1 MWRCVI
7 WMSLLSLL
15 TWSSDSLPP
24 CSRRGR
30 TLAALIWDG
39 GRSGSDLTTRIIVEV
54 FTILQHYLVEECAG
68 DWWWEGEGVA
78 VDWSLW
84 LGDCEGCMLA
94 TSSRSSSLGTG
105 NWTPFFFSSM

>member
-1 MWRCVI
+1 
-7 WMSLLSLL
+7 MSRLSLL

-24 CSRRGR
+24 CSLRGR

-39 GRSGSDLTTRIIVEV
+39 GRSGSDLATKIIVLFSHKQKV
-54 FTILQHYLVEECAG
+54 FTIWEYYLVEECDG
-68 DWWWEGEGVA
+68 DCWWEGVGVA
-78 VDWSLW
+78 VDLSLW

>member
-1 MWRCVI
+1 M
-7 WMSLLSLL
+7 
-15 TWSSDSLPP
+15 
-24 CSRRGR
+24 
-30 TLAALIWDG
+30 
-39 GRSGSDLTTRIIVEV
+39 
-54 FTILQHYLVEECAG
+54 EECAG